1 MNALRRIKVSL
12 IALAILFL
20 SAGMAMSGQ
29 EFSGFIEDYPAL
41 EKDADREGAL
51 IYRKPGS
58 DWKVYTKIMIDPVE
72 IWYSP
77 DSKYKGISPDDL
89 KILADTF
96 RNAVISALEPV
107 YPVVGKPGPDV
118 LGIRLAITN
127 VSVKKK
133 RRGLLGYT
141 PIGIV
146 VGGVKRLAGVSKSII
161 LQDAT
166 IEAEL
171 LDSQSNE
178 RVGVLIDKLSA
189 TEEIKKKKKRE
200 WEDIVAILD
209 FYAKRFRSR
218 MDEEY
223 H

>member
-1 MNALRRIKVSL
+1 MNTLRRIKISL

-29 EFSGFIEDYPAL
+29 EFSGFLEDYPAL

-51 IYRKPGS
+51 IYRKPGT
-58 DWKVYTKIMIDPVE
+58 DLKVYTKIMIDPVE

-77 DSKYKGISPDDL
+77 KSKYKGINPDDL

-96 RNAVISALEPV
+96 RNAVISALEPA

-146 VGGVKRLAGVSKSII
+146 AGGVKRLAGVSKSII

-178 RVGVLIDKLSA
+178 RVGVLIDKLSV
-189 TEEIKKKKKRE
+189 TEEMKKKRS
-200 WEDIVAILD
+200 WEDIVATLD
-209 FYAKRFRSR
+209 YYATRFRAR